1 MLEALRKRTGSFVV
15 KLLMSIL
22 ALSFAFWGIG
32 DMFTAP
38 RDPTV
43 AEVGDASITAS
54 QLQREFTRN
63 LEYWRRVTGSPIDA
77 DQARDFGVLD
87 QALEALV
94 TRAMLRQ
101 EVSAIG
107 IGAPDKLVADM
118 IRANDSFRDLAGN
131 FDRAIYRSVLRQNQM
146 SEEQFET
153 GIRDDFARSQLMD
166 SLASGLVTPS
176 IAIDTIQRFRGEKR
190 TATIALVTPNQV
202 PEAPT
207 PDESA
212 INTFYGENEHRF
224 MAPEYRTVTLV
235 SLRPLDLLDEIEIA
249 DDVVLEDYEY
259 RIDTY
264 TTPHMR
270 DVDRLVFGDGELAGA
285 AFERLMAGA
294 DFYAVGRDLGGQ
306 GDTDM
311 KLGMITRADLPSEE
325 IADVVFGL
333 GVGQVGQPI
342 ETGFGWRIFRVNG
355 DVPGAITPFEDAAD
369 EIRQELKIAAAS
381 DAVFDLKNRFEDER
395 GAGASIGEAASA
407 LGIEVQIIGP
417 LDRNGLDRAGTA
429 SEALPAIPEFIA
441 ETFNAVRDE
450 ETFILES
457 VANVFYALRVDDVIE
472 AKLRPL
478 ADVRDQAIA
487 AWQGQWREGQSKLMA
502 EEISSRVGAG
512 ESLDE
517 VAESIGAEFIQTPAF
532 ARDGR
537 DLGTSVGAVLIESI
551 FSLEPGQVT
560 QATATGA
567 GPYVVAVVGEVLPWY
582 ADSDRAADA
591 NLRDQLDRGARED
604 IAVAYDSALRRKY
617 GVSVNQPLID
627 SLF

>member
-15 KLLMSIL
+15 KLLMGIL

-32 DMFTAP
+32 DMFTP
-38 RDPTV
+38 SQNPVV
-43 AEVGDASITAS
+43 AEVGNASITAS

-77 DQARDFGVLD
+77 EQARDFGVMD

-107 IGAPDKLVADM
+107 IGAPDNLVREM
-118 IRANDSFRDLAGN
+118 IVANDSFRDLAGN

-146 SEEQFET
+146 SEEQFEA
-153 GIRDDFARSQLMD
+153 GIRDDFARTQLMD
-166 SLASGLVTPS
+166 SLASGLVTPA
-176 IAIDTIQRFRGEKR
+176 IAIDTIRRYRGER
-190 TATIALVTPNQV
+190 RIATIALVTPNQA
-202 PEAPT
+202 PEAPI

-212 INTFYGENEHRF
+212 INTFYNENEHRF

-235 SLRPLDLLDEIEIA
+235 SLSPLDLLDEIEIS
-249 DDVVLEDYEY
+249 DDVVLQDYEY

-270 DVDRLVFGDGELAGA
+270 DVDRLVFGDDELAGA

-311 KLGMITRADLPSEE
+311 KLGMITRADLPSED
-325 IADVVFGL
+325 IADIVFGL

-355 DVPGAITPFEDAAD
+355 DVPGAVTSFEDAAD
-369 EIRQELKIAAAS
+369 EIRHELKIAAAS

-395 GAGASIGEAASA
+395 AAGASIGEAASA
-407 LGIEVQIIGP
+407 LGIDVQSIGP
-417 LDRNGLDRAGTA
+417 LDRSGLDRAGTA

-472 AKLRPL
+472 ARLKPL
-478 ADVRDQAIA
+478 GDVRDQAIT
-487 AWQGQWREGQSKLMA
+487 AWQRQWREEQSKLMA
-502 EEISSRVGAG
+502 EEISARVSAG

-537 DLGTSVGAVLIESI
+537 DLDTSVGSALIEAI
-551 FSLEPGQVT
+551 FNLGPGQVT

-567 GPYVVAVVGEVLPWY
+567 GLYAVAVVGQVLPWN
-582 ADSDRAADA
+582 AATDSVADA

-604 IAVAYDSALRRKY
+604 VAVAFDSALRRKY
-617 GVSVNQPLID
+617 DVSVNQPLID

>member
-15 KLLMSIL
+15 KLLLCIL

-32 DMFTAP
+32 DTFTP
-38 RDPTV
+38 SQNPVV
-43 AEVGDASITAS
+43 AEVGNASITAS
-54 QLQREFTRN
+54 QLQREFNRN
-63 LEYWRRVTGSPIDA
+63 LEYWRRVTGNSIDA
-77 DQARDFGVLD
+77 EQARAFGVMD

-107 IGAPDKLVADM
+107 IGAPDNLVREM
-118 IRANDSFRDLAGN
+118 IVSNDSFRDLAGN

-146 SEEQFET
+146 SEDQFEA

-176 IAIDTIQRFRGEKR
+176 IAINTIQRYRGEKR
-190 TATIALVTPNQV
+190 TATIALVTPNQA

-207 PDESA
+207 PDDSE
-212 INTFYGENEHRF
+212 INAFYGENEHRF

-235 SLRPLDLLDEIEIA
+235 SLSPGDLLDEIEISE
-249 DDVVLEDYEY
+249 DVLRQDYEY

-270 DVDRLVFGDGELAGA
+270 DVDRLVFGDGEVAGA

-306 GDTDM
+306 GNADM
-311 KLGMITRADLPSEE
+311 KLGMITRDDLPSEATAE
-325 IADVVFGL
+325 IVFGL

-342 ETGFGWRIFRVNG
+342 ETDFGWRIFRVNG
-355 DVPGAITPFEDAAD
+355 DVPGAVTPFEDAAD

-381 DAVFDLKNRFEDER
+381 DAVFDLSNRFEDGR
-395 GAGASIGEAASA
+395 GGGASISEAAYG
-407 LGIEVQIIGP
+407 LGIAVQIIGP
-417 LDRNGLDRAGTA
+417 LDRNGLDREGTA

-441 ETFNAVRDE
+441 ETFNAVRGDE
-450 ETFILES
+450 TDLLES
-457 VANVFYALRVDDVIE
+457 VGNVFYVLRVDDVIE
-472 AKLRPL
+472 SHLKPL
-478 ADVRDQAIA
+478 ADVREQTIA
-487 AWQGQWREGQSKLMA
+487 AWQARWREEQSKLLA
-502 EEISSRVGAG
+502 EEISARVGAG
-512 ESLDE
+512 ESLE
-517 VAESIGAEFIQTPAF
+517 AVAESVGAEFIQTPSF
-532 ARDGR
+532 ARDGGN
-537 DLGTSVGAVLIESI
+537 LETSVGTALIELI

-560 QATATGA
+560 QATVTRA
-567 GPYVVAVVGEVLPWY
+567 GLYAVAVVGEVLPWN
-582 ADSDRAADA
+582 ADGDRAADA
-591 NLRDQLDRGARED
+591 NLRAQLDRGARED

-617 GVSVNQPLID
+617 VVSVNQPLID